1 MTTNHPHRSLILGL
15 CLVLSACASNGLRQ
29 DDYDQLRAD
38 EVQQLPAWSEQTQG
52 SNLTSLNQLIDNTT
66 LDQLV
71 SQALTNNPSLQQTL
85 LTLQIRQAEQ
95 QSINGGRLPAL
106 EAGFS
111 AGDSEDEDSSY
122 TGSLSVSWQVD
133 LWNQIGD
140 SVTAAGKDVA
150 EQQALYQAARDTLAG
165 EVMRSWLGLIAQQH
179 AVAIEQR
186 RLSMLERNETF
197 IMQRYRNGL
206 GSLEDLDSARSSA
219 ASSRAT
225 LSANKE
231 SLAQQERAL
240 QAMLGSS
247 RPIDVSVPEGYP
259 GVLTPLAELPEQSL
273 ERRPDLQAA
282 WLAIQANDLRTSVAY
297 KDMLPKISLQA
308 ALQDI
313 ADSPSQALLTDP
325 VWSLLGQ
332 LTAPLY
338 QGGQLRAAADIAEL
352 TTAQSYQA
360 YRDTLITAVTEVENA
375 LGQERTLAQQQQHI
389 ETALERQQNN
399 LTQYQQ
405 RYRNGT
411 ATVLELLIVQQQTYN
426 LEAQLDTIIY
436 NRLANRVVLGLALGL
451 GADQ

>member
-1 MTTNHPHRSLILGL
+1 MIRSYLFPLLL
-15 CLVLSACASNGLRQ
+15 CLSLLLSACASNAPRVEEYQGLRI
-29 DDYDQLRAD
+29 D
-38 EVQQLPAWSEQTQG
+38 ELQQLPAWSGQAQG

-66 LDQLV
+66 LDQLITT
-71 SQALTNNPSLQQTL
+71 ALANNPSLQQTL

-95 QSINGGRLPAL
+95 RRTNGGRLPAL
-106 EAGFS
+106 QAGF
-111 AGDSEDEDSSY
+111 AANDSENNDSSY

-133 LWNQIGD
+133 LWQKIGD
-140 SVTAAGKDVA
+140 SVAAAGKDVA

-165 EVMRSWLGLIAQQH
+165 EVMRGWLGLIAQQH

-186 RLSMLERNETF
+186 RLDTLERNESF
-197 IMQRYRNGL
+197 ITQRYRSGL

-225 LSANKE
+225 LSANQE
-231 SLAQQERAL
+231 SLAQQQRAL
-240 QAMLGSS
+240 QALLGSS
-247 RPIDVSVPEGYP
+247 SAVDVSVPEGYP
-259 GVLTPLAELPEQSL
+259 GVLTPLADLPEQSL
-273 ERRPDLQAA
+273 ARRPDLQAA

-297 KDMLPKISLQA
+297 KDMLPTISLQA
-308 ALQDI
+308 TLQDI
-313 ADSPSQALLTDP
+313 ASSPGQALLTDP

-352 TTAQSYQA
+352 TTAQSYQG
-360 YRDTLITAVTEVENA
+360 YRDTLVTAVTEVENA
-375 LGQERTLAQQQQHI
+375 LGQERSLAQQQAHI
-389 ETALERQQNN
+389 ETALARQQNN
-399 LTQYQQ
+399 LTQYQE

-436 NRLANRVVLGLALGL
+436 NRLANRITLGLALGL
-451 GADQ
+451 GANQ